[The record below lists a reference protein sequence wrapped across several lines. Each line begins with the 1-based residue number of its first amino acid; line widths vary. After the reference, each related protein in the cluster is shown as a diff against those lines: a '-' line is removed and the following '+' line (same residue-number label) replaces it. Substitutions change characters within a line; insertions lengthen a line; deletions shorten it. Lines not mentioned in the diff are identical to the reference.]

1 MMAGSFGVKN
11 ILAIYE
17 DIIDIN
23 YDFKLIII
31 TGKNKKLY
39 EKFKEKV
46 ALSNRDIELIY
57 FTDEIVKY
65 MKCADMIITKPGAT
79 IQLLKIY
86 TNMFSCEQMY
96 LIYF

>member
-31 TGKNKKLY
+31 TGKNKNFMKSLRKKL
-39 EKFKEKV
+39 
-46 ALSNRDIELIY
+46 L
-57 FTDEIVKY
+57 
-65 MKCADMIITKPGAT
+65 
-79 IQLLKIY
+79 
-86 TNMFSCEQMY
+86 
-96 LIYF
+96 